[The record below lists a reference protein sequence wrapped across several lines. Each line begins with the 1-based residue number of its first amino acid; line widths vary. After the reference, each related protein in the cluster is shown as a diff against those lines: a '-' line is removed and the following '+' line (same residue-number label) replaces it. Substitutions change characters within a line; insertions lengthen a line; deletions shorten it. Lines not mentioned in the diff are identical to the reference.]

1 MQLKNETP
9 TPNPPPPPTPLAAK
23 KKKKRNDLNLTL
35 LLSLSHQRLLGEHSM
50 KHHLLVCVF
59 TTGTCQK
66 TLYHLVNI
74 RDSVGHFSC
83 RCIEDTFPSLLYV
96 FHREKREKIMI
107 RKNIK
112 YLKKERKRKGEKNN
126 NFSSH
131 NSTF

>member
-1 MQLKNETP
+1 
-9 TPNPPPPPTPLAAK
+9 
-23 KKKKRNDLNLTL
+23 
-35 LLSLSHQRLLGEHSM
+35 M

-74 RDSVGHFSC
+74 RDSFGHFSC

-96 FHREKREKIMI
+96 FHREKREKVMI

-112 YLKKERKRKGEKNN
+112 NLKKERKRKGEKNN

-131 NSTF
+131 NITF